1 MRTLM
6 PKGYGNECLEST
18 SNAEDP
24 IQLPQSLLI
33 YRVALRHAAYA
44 LATHRDHICSSAFQ
58 TSKGQPPPQTRVIW
72 SFIFPHYSMLT
83 ISQSPTHQ
91 LPCLLTPTPH
101 TIPCYQ
107 APYILRCF
115 GVLNYDLPTLKIV
128 LDPLMYNHAISIASR
143 NMYMMKTSLTIAQA
157 IVGDV
162 SSWRK
167 RYLVALLCRLNTN
180 ISYLNRSLTHYYGSN
195 KKLYNFVCAS
205 PIAD

>member
-1 MRTLM
+1 MGMNALRAHRTLKTPYNYPNRFLYIVLPCVTPHM
-6 PKGYGNECLEST
+6 P
-18 SNAEDP
+18 
-24 IQLPQSLLI
+24 LLHI
-33 YRVALRHAAYA
+33 AIISALRRFKRPKVNH
-44 LATHRDHICSSAFQ
+44 LLKH
-58 TSKGQPPPQTRVIW
+58 G
-72 SFIFPHYSMLT
+72 SFGHSFSLITPCNNCSMLT

-101 TIPCYQ
+101 TLPYYQ